1 MDKELRK
8 GKSSRIQKTGN
19 SEVEKKIT
27 SIYLENISQKA
38 ARLGLHRRTLYAWR
52 KKPSSA
58 NLDIIE
64 RDVRN
69 LLTLIEEVRRGAEG

>member
-1 MDKELRK
+1 MNE
-8 GKSSRIQKTGN
+8 I
-19 SEVEKKIT
+19 IT
-27 SIYLENISQKA
+27 IYLENISQKA
-38 ARLGLHRRTLYAWR
+38 ARLGLHRLTLYGW
-52 KKPSSA
+52 KNKPSSA